1 MIFRGTLLRPR
12 EANAVPSEP
21 SERRLAVVSGGGVV
35 TSGKKRLPAASC
47 RLAKSLNLF
56 NQSPAVKQV
65 TSSKNGS
72 CNNARVTNRV
82 STTARRKP
90 NPQRRTTQHDSAGV
104 REHRNE
110 PSSSDC
116 RTNEA
121 HKWRSRFN
129 IRTVPL
135 SRLRQFVPALLSGT
149 AGPRGSRP
157 ASWQRFEDLKISS
170 RTSAAS
176 TSPVA
181 KKSSHARRLRS
192 SCVSA
197 IGTFLQTGPV
207 KEPTAF
213 FGRLSRPGRP
223 P

>member
-1 MIFRGTLLRPR
+1 MPCHPSNQSAVWRWYQAAALSCLARRGSPSPR
-12 EANAVPSEP
+12 VNF
-21 SERRLAVVSGGGVV
+21 
-35 TSGKKRLPAASC
+35 
-47 RLAKSLNLF
+47 AKSLTLL
-56 NQSPAVKQV
+56 NQSPAIWQV
-65 TSSKNGS
+65 MSSKNGS

-116 RTNEA
+116 RTKDA

-181 KKSSHARRLRS
+181 KKRSHARRLRS

-197 IGTFLQTGPV
+197 IGTFLQTGPCC
-207 KEPTAF
+207 
-213 FGRLSRPGRP
+213 
-223 P
+223 